1 MRGGEAREAREA
13 QGRGTRGGVTGCVQ
27 RAQARCRGRRRGC
40 SGRGGRLHSTL
51 QQEHA
56 LPRRADFLPPHAVQH
71 AAALHHRRAAPPAPG
86 PLQQVVPRLAA
97 QQRARGAHR
106 ARARRAVGEALE
118 ELRQRARHDAP
129 PARRGRKERVRRQ
142 GRQGLEVPTRW
153 PPRAALCGLLVAWPA
168 SSWHGPPPP
177 TRRATRR
184 CARSAACGSCPH
196 LPGRSTRRCRTRL
209 AAPCRRR
216 RASARRRPPAG
227 TAARTPRRPP
237 AWGRVGRCR
246 ATPAT
251 GESCVGVLG
260 NPSKRG
266 GIVGQGLGW
275 LTQPPGARR
284 VRMSWPSRPRS
295 LQGAGAR
302 RPGHAPHLQT
312 LLVARDLAWC
322 YGG

>member
-153 PPRAALCGLLVAWPA
+153 PPRAALWGLLVAWPA
-168 SSWHGPPPP
+168 SSWHGRPPRGMARLLRPGAP
-177 TRRATRR
+177 LADVRVQQRVALARTCRAAAHDGAARASQRRADG
-184 CARSAACGSCPH
+184 AAQVREDALLRALRPAHRVGHQPGGAWVVVEPH
-196 LPGRSTRRCRTRL
+196 LPRARAVLGCWVTRRN
-209 AAPCRRR
+209 AA
-216 RASARRRPPAG
+216 A
-227 TAARTPRRPP
+227 
-237 AWGRVGRCR
+237 
-246 ATPAT
+246 
-251 GESCVGVLG
+251 
-260 NPSKRG
+260 
-266 GIVGQGLGW
+266 
-275 LTQPPGARR
+275 
-284 VRMSWPSRPRS
+284 
-295 LQGAGAR
+295 
-302 RPGHAPHLQT
+302 
-312 LLVARDLAWC
+312 
-322 YGG
+322 